1 MLVFICGGLFLFFFI
16 LKQHS
21 YRGRIGI
28 IILAALHTPIENE
41 QEDDCYRETDQ
52 YEQNNNRH
60 KAYTNCL
67 LRCFLAA
74 VFTATVVNTTT
85 QILLSGMRIAAING
99 VRCPVTAK
107 LKAMAL

>member
-1 MLVFICGGLFLFFFI
+1 MLVFIYGGLFLLFFI

-21 YRGRIGI
+21 DGGRVGI

-41 QEDDCYRETDQ
+41 QKDDCYRETDQ

-60 KAYTNCL
+60 KAYANRL

-85 QILLSGMRIAAING
+85 QILLNGIRMAATKG
-99 VRCPVTAK
+99 VKCPVTAK
-107 LKAMAL
+107 LRAMAL